1 MKQSIRGTFRKLAVV
16 AGVSICAVL
25 ATPSTSKA
33 NIGIDSVQEKE
44 KQSNVQYLGSYDS
57 SVWFNIKYANPAAE
71 KFTLVIKNADGDVLY
86 QGQFT
91 DVNFSKKIKL
101 LVDGEDVNPTFII
114 RSGNKQLMAQSFQVN
129 TATRLIEQVV
139 VTKL

>member
-16 AGVSICAVL
+16 AGVSIGAVL
-25 ATPSTSKA
+25 ATPSASKA
-33 NIGIDSVQEKE
+33 NIGIDSVVEKE
-44 KQSNVQYLGSYDS
+44 KQTNVQYLGSYDS
-57 SVWFNIKYANPAAE
+57 SVWFNIKYANPTAE
-71 KFTLVIKNADGDVLY
+71 KFTLIIKNADGDVLY

-91 DVNFSKKIKL
+91 DVNFSKKVKL
-101 LVDGEDVNPTFII
+101 MVDGEDVNPTFII
-114 RSGNKQLMAQSFQVN
+114 RSGNKQQLAQSFQVN

>member
-1 MKQSIRGTFRKLAVV
+1 MKQTIRGTFRKSLVV

-25 ATPSTSKA
+25 ASPLASKA
-33 NIGIDSVQEKE
+33 NNGVDSVVEKE
-44 KQSNVQYLGSYDS
+44 KQTNVQYLGSYDN
-57 SVWFNIKYANPAAE
+57 SVWFNIKYANPTAE
-71 KFTLVIKNADGDVLY
+71 KFSLIIKNADGDVLY

-91 DVNFSKKIKL
+91 DVNFAKKIKL
-101 LVDGEDVNPTFII
+101 IVDEEDVSPTFII
-114 RSGNKQLMAQSFQVN
+114 RAGNKQIAQSFQVN